1 MDKAFES
8 CHLLDLLNKDFLKH
22 TKAKRI
28 HCLKEVLKA
37 GEKWYQVE
45 TGTYTEMKHTG
56 NCNYITVY
64 VNSWE

>member
-37 GEKWYQVE
+37 GENDTRWKQE
-45 TGTYTEMKHTG
+45 PTQK
-56 NCNYITVY
+56 
-64 VNSWE
+64 